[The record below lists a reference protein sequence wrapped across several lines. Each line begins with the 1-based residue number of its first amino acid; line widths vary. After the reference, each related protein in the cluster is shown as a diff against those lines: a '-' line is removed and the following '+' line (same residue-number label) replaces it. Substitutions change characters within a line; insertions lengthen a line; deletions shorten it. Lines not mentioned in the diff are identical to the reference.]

1 MKRAGVIIAVALL
14 GWGGGCASKPSN
26 QPQAQVAPE
35 ASDAVVASALLFDP
49 PVILDEPPIDL
60 SRESRERSAFVGYED
75 QTVTFSYIHI
85 DDRQLSSGGHN
96 RDRYER
102 RAVIDRFGTSYR

>member
-1 MKRAGVIIAVALL
+1 MKRTGVILGIALL
-14 GWGGGCASKPSN
+14 FGGGCATKPSGET
-26 QPQAQVAPE
+26 QVRVDAEP
-35 ASDAVVASALLFDP
+35 DAVVASALLFDP
-49 PVILDEPPIDL
+49 PVILDEPPLDL

-85 DDRQLSSGGHN
+85 DDRQVSQGGHG

-102 RAVIDRFGTSYR
+102 RSLIDRFGTSYR